1 MDATGNVDKPPTAYR
16 RQECHGFFF
25 SPIFW
30 RDHIVQFSLPS
41 HPIHTKAVGQEV
53 TYSSTTGVA
62 TTSFHVSHE
71 GKWRKSKTDKTQV
84 KPLPYFQS
92 SYRNPSE
99 HQFPWEKIHHRCNIT
114 RGEKR
119 GGGDKKKKEKKRI
132 SEDFAEEYEACF
144 THHCLPKNST
154 NCTARE
160 RPCLARM
167 QQWLQQ
173 GHWCLAPAHLT
184 LWLLWNTEHISNTEK
199 TESSSPELCTERRH
213 YRLQMT
219 EDRQTGMRFTNSMLF
234 STMHFQCRFWKV
246 FLSTPHIYS
255 WKSPLETT

>member
-1 MDATGNVDKPPTAYR
+1 MEKKQDRQNTGEA
-16 RQECHGFFF
+16 
-25 SPIFW
+25 SALLPIL
-30 RDHIVQFSLPS
+30 IQ
-41 HPIHTKAVGQEV
+41 
-53 TYSSTTGVA
+53 
-62 TTSFHVSHE
+62 
-71 GKWRKSKTDKTQV
+71 KSKWTSVPLRENTPQV
-84 KPLPYFQS
+84 QYHK
-92 SYRNPSE
+92 
-99 HQFPWEKIHHRCNIT
+99 
-114 RGEKR
+114 RGEE